1 MKTLLITL
9 ACAAP
14 LVAVRIAPTHVAGAE
29 DGAGGDAQ
37 AESPLEERMEAIEAE
52 LGAIRRAIRDE
63 ATYPDALAAIARME
77 AATLAAKLLPP
88 PMAATLPEADRPRF
102 LRDYRKMM
110 VDMVAAELA
119 LETALLDGDGEAIG
133 AAFKAL
139 RAFEDAGHER
149 FTRDE

>member
-1 MKTLLITL
+1 MKTLSIAL
-9 ACAAP
+9 ACAVP
-14 LVAVRIAPTHVAGAE
+14 LVAVRVGPTLVAGVQ
-29 DGAGGDAQ
+29 DGAGEQAH
-37 AESPLEERMEAIEAE
+37 AESPLVEPMEAIETE

-63 ATYPDALAAIARME
+63 ATYPDALAAVARME

-88 PMAATLPEADRPRF
+88 PMATALPEADRPPF

-133 AAFKAL
+133 AAFRAL
-139 RAFEDAGHER
+139 RAFEDEGHER